1 MSYCIYLRKSRPD
14 IDAEKHGEGETLARH
29 QSMLMELAKRC
40 KFDVVKVY
48 KEIVSGDS
56 ISARPQMQALLSDI
70 GQGKYEGVLVAEV
83 ERLARGNTIDQGIV
97 AQAFKESGTK
107 IITPVKTYDPNNE
120 IDEEFFEFS
129 LFMSR
134 REYKTIRRRL
144 EAGRLSA
151 VKEGNYIG
159 TNAPYGYRKTSPDPK
174 THTLEIIPEEA
185 ETVRLIYKLY
195 LDGHGSKYIASELN
209 RMGIKPQKSENWEYP
224 SIKKIL
230 ANPVYCGKIGW
241 KTKSNGDILY
251 QGLHEPVID
260 ENTFNAVQEKR
271 KSNPVAQIHPNDR
284 LLNYYHG
291 ILYCSNC
298 GHQLKRRCISSTGK
312 DYLLCVY
319 RECRG
324 KTVCASMK
332 DVDESVIASFRYRI
346 ENLKKI
352 MESESGEEKKSIP
365 DVKTPL
371 VSELEK
377 SKKQLSRLYDLL
389 EQDIYDVNTF
399 LERSETVKSRIRSLE
414 SAIKE
419 IDDETKPRLSPQ
431 ESILRLQYVV
441 DNFYTS
447 SPEEK
452 NRLLHS
458 VVRKIYYSKTV
469 RMCRRN
475 RSSDLSLQADF
486 L

>member
-29 QSMLMELAKRC
+29 QSMLMELAKKC
-40 KFDVVKVY
+40 KLDVVKVY

-107 IITPVKTYDPNNE
+107 IVTPVKTYDPNNE

-185 ETVRLIYKLY
+185 ETVKLIYKLY

-389 EQDIYDVNTF
+389 EQDIYDINTF
-399 LERSETVKSRIRSLE
+399 LKRSETVKSRISSLE

>member
-29 QSMLMELAKRC
+29 QSMLMELAKKC
-40 KFDVVKVY
+40 KLDVVKVY

-399 LERSETVKSRIRSLE
+399 LERSETVKSRISSLE

>member
-29 QSMLMELAKRC
+29 QSMLMELAKKC
-40 KFDVVKVY
+40 KLDVVKVY

-107 IITPVKTYDPNNE
+107 IVTPVKTYDPNNE

-389 EQDIYDVNTF
+389 EQDIYDINTF
-399 LERSETVKSRIRSLE
+399 LKRSETVKSRISSLE